1 MKQGNR
7 NKLLGP
13 GTLVEKHNN
22 LYYISRQ
29 FSLLRVSPQRLI
41 GVEDAE
47 KVVGAERRD
56 GGQVNV
62 LNTKDCKDVER
73 NQIITEF
80 GGQERSY
87 DPGDDKVCIEDN
99 LDQEGEDGDQ
109 GSNVE
114 NIYDCVQACGRRNH
128 DVGDLVQDD
137 SDQVQ

>member
-1 MKQGNR
+1 M
-7 NKLLGP
+7 LGP

-62 LNTKDCKDVER
+62 PNTKDCKDVER

-80 GGQERSY
+80 GGQECSY
-87 DPGDDKVCIEDN
+87 DPGDDKVCIEEN
-99 LDQEGEDGDQ
+99 LDQEGEDADQ
-109 GSNVE
+109 GSNAE
-114 NIYDCVQACGRRNH
+114 NSYDCVQACGRRNH

>member
-1 MKQGNR
+1 M
-7 NKLLGP
+7 GP

-29 FSLLRVSPQRLI
+29 FLLLRVSPQRLI

-80 GGQERSY
+80 GGQEHSY
-87 DPGDDKVCIEDN
+87 DPRDDKVGIE
-99 LDQEGEDGDQ
+99 
-109 GSNVE
+109 
-114 NIYDCVQACGRRNH
+114 C
-128 DVGDLVQDD
+128 
-137 SDQVQ
+137 